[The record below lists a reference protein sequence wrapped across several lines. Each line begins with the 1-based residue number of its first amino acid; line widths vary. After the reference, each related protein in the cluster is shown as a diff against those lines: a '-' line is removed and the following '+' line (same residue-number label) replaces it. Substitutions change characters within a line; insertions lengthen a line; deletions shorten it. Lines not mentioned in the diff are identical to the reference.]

1 MRHVSLHRLR
11 AIKMLVV
18 VCALSML
25 LLPATSAAGDQ
36 DFTLVNATDVEI
48 NAVYISPHST
58 NEWEEDILGQDR
70 LASGENVEITF
81 SRTEKAAK
89 WDLRIEDKSG
99 NAIEWENLNLLEISQ
114 VTLHYKD
121 GKAWAEVE

>member
-1 MRHVSLHRLR
+1 MRHVSFNSLR
-11 AIKMLVV
+11 AVKMLVV

-25 LLPATSAAGDQ
+25 LIPVASAAGEQ
-36 DFTLVNATDVEI
+36 DFTLVNQTKVEI

-58 NEWEEDILGQDR
+58 NEWEEDILGQDT
-70 LASGENVEITF
+70 LPSGENVDITF

-89 WDLRIEDKSG
+89 WDLRIEDKGG
-99 NAIEWENLNLLEISQ
+99 NAIEWENLNLLEISK

-121 GKAWAEVE
+121 GKATAETE

>member
-1 MRHVSLHRLR
+1 
-11 AIKMLVV
+11 MLVV

-81 SRTEKAAK
+81 SRKEKAAK

>member
-1 MRHVSLHRLR
+1 MRHISLNSLR
-11 AIKMLVV
+11 AMKMLVV

-25 LLPATSAAGDQ
+25 LIPVTLAAGDQ
-36 DFTLVNATDVEI
+36 DFTLVNGTDVEI

-70 LASGENVEITF
+70 LASGDSVNITF

-89 WDLRIEDKSG
+89 WDLRIEDTGG
-99 NAIEWENLNLLEISQ
+99 NAIEWENLNLLEISK

>member
-1 MRHVSLHRLR
+1 MRYVSFNSIR
-11 AIKMLVV
+11 AMKMLVV

-25 LLPATSAAGDQ
+25 LIPVTSAAGDQ
-36 DFTLVNATDVEI
+36 DFTLVNGTDVEI

-70 LASGENVEITF
+70 LASGDSVNITF
-81 SRTEKAAK
+81 SRAETAAK
-89 WDLRIEDKSG
+89 WDLRIEDTGG
-99 NAIEWENLNLLEISQ
+99 NAIEWENLSLLEISQ
-114 VTLHYKD
+114 VTLHYED